1 MKNFTL
7 GVVGVSLLCFMAGC
21 ESSGISA
28 RDPDGQSTT
37 GLVQAFCMQPT
48 TQPLNGNRAMHYP
61 AVLAVAQIGEINPP
75 REMIEVLQKD
85 RDHFSAVLSM
95 PALTS
100 SNSDGSAMRNGV
112 ANRVY

>member
-1 MKNFTL
+1 
-7 GVVGVSLLCFMAGC
+7 
-21 ESSGISA
+21 
-28 RDPDGQSTT
+28 
-37 GLVQAFCMQPT
+37 
-48 TQPLNGNRAMHYP
+48 MHYP